1 MHREELMKLGPTGTR
16 AHGLPTRKW
25 VFRGGGDGS
34 TAKFRGAPRGHSP
47 GPPPRARPP
56 SGLTTGKEPTGQ
68 LPTPARS
75 TLGRGVE
82 RGDRTRGRGR
92 DPRGQTRRSWGA
104 ARSLCSPRSLCSRKE
119 TPFFSITENKPK
131 ARPRGLRPGAPC
143 ASGMCAAGWAVP
155 EAPVLWPRRVSA
167 GCPFASAQADAA
179 GQAAASPQS
188 AGR

>member
-68 LPTPARS
+68 LQTPARS
-75 TLGRGVE
+75 T
-82 RGDRTRGRGR
+82 RGRGGWR
-92 DPRGQTRRSWGA
+92 EATALGGAETRGVRHAGAGGQHEACAPHVLSAAERKPRFSQ
-104 ARSLCSPRSLCSRKE
+104 SPRTSLR
-119 TPFFSITENKPK
+119 
-131 ARPRGLRPGAPC
+131 RGL
-143 ASGMCAAGWAVP
+143 AG
-155 EAPVLWPRRVSA
+155 
-167 GCPFASAQADAA
+167 
-179 GQAAASPQS
+179 
-188 AGR
+188 